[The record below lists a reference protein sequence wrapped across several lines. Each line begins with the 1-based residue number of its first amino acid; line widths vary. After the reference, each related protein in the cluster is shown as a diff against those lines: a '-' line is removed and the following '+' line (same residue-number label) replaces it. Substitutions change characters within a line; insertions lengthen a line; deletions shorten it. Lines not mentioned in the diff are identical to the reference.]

1 MNLWSLQFSF
11 FADDEFRLEID
22 GPLSQLEDRIEKIY
36 WNDWNTNLY
45 VIRFDIE
52 LKQKSDKEEC
62 MKIVE
67 HIDISQK
74 PNKVYHSAKYCPSSQ
89 SLEFQDIIYSTT
101 KAISVKIPNVSKK
114 IVVNAAGRPFVK
126 VDGKA
131 HVNSDWDLRKVG
143 KVTKSKIIVYSVK
156 DVIDVSNMRIVKGT
170 YYYGHA

>member
-1 MNLWSLQFSF
+1 MYS
-11 FADDEFRLEID
+11 
-22 GPLSQLEDRIEKIY
+22 IY

-89 SLEFQDIIYSTT
+89 SLEFQDIVDSTT
-101 KAISVKIPNVSKK
+101 KTISVKIPSVNKK
-114 IVVNAAGRPFVK
+114 VVVKAARALVD
-126 VDGKA
+126 VDGKK
-131 HVNSDWDLRKVG
+131 HWNSDWNAEKVG
-143 KVTKSKIIVYSVK
+143 KVTKSKIIVYGVK
-156 DVIDVSNMRIVKGT
+156 DAVADVSNLRIVKFT
-170 YYYGHA
+170 FY